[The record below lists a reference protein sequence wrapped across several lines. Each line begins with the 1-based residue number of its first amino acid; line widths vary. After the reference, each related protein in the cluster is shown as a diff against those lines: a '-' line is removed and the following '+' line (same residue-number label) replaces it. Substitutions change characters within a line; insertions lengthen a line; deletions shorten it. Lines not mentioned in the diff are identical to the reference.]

1 MLAVLRLGNTLGGN
15 THAWA
20 LALARG
26 GNTQCGV
33 SMQHGALACTARSGA
48 TKCMQAGSGFAA
60 SGTEGHGAHNVPT
73 AASSYGR
80 NVEAGSAVVAAKKK

>member
-1 MLAVLRLGNTLGGN
+1 
-15 THAWA
+15 
-20 LALARG
+20 
-26 GNTQCGV
+26 
-33 SMQHGALACTARSGA
+33 
-48 TKCMQAGSGFAA
+48 MQAGSGFAA